1 MIHQYKNNGYNI
13 VMDIN
18 SGAIHVV
25 DDVVYDVIA
34 LYEDHSR
41 QEIREQLSSV
51 YSDQELEEAFS
62 EIEELV
68 REKRLFTEDN
78 YQEIVTDFKK
88 RNTVVKALC
97 LHIAHDCNLAC
108 RYCFAEEG
116 EYHGRRALMSISRS
130 IFSAE
135 SR

>member
-1 MIHQYKNNGYNI
+1 MVHQYKNNGYNI

-78 YQEIVTDFKK
+78 YQET
-88 RNTVVKALC
+88 AL
-97 LHIAHDCNLAC
+97 H
-108 RYCFAEEG
+108 
-116 EYHGRRALMSISRS
+116 MS
-130 IFSAE
+130 
-135 SR
+135 